1 MAHPQLIFGEHVQ
14 SAMAEFAETAIYD
27 SALRGADIPGH
38 DLLDVTPAAW
48 ALGLGDAVGELRR
61 DMVQNLADGNTAKAR
76 EVFASMQM
84 LCDALMSLDVKD
96 SVAPVRRKQDLAR
109 QLVERSRSEIATA
122 AVMSAAQR

>member
-1 MAHPQLIFGEHVQ
+1 M
-14 SAMAEFAETAIYD
+14 
-27 SALRGADIPGH
+27 
-38 DLLDVTPAAW
+38 
-48 ALGLGDAVGELRR
+48 GLGDAVGELRR

-76 EVFASMQM
+76 EVFASMEM